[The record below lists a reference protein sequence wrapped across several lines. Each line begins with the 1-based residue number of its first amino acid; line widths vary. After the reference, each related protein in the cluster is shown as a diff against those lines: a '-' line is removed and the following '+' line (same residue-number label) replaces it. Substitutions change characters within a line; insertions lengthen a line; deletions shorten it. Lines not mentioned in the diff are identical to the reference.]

1 MDCFGMLERMWLIIS
16 LHSRLV
22 YFRYSSKWLSGN
34 CLTPLMLNLQEEH
47 ISEVLDMQQ
56 TTTKSQVVKAF
67 STFDEANGAR
77 KSGIKE
83 SWSIL
88 QCSGSPQ
95 TPDLLFTRSPQLTQ
109 ERKGAQLPRFQSGSP
124 VPFTFSAK
132 KTNLALPVLEGTELN
147 SLKSS
152 GWAICDKVSQISVPD
167 GTKSETTIHTHDNL
181 GVMSVSCLPSSSQHP
196 VAATNLGQSGITKEG
211 VNTLV
216 DIASKQDPQPFGKHL
231 EVEKECEHLGE
242 DNELEV
248 FVSATGV
255 QIQIDFGSLMF
266 LYSIYNKVEHAITNT
281 APKTNALKFCTI
293 STYRYKVQHLNITLP
308 CWFWVIYR

>member
-1 MDCFGMLERMWLIIS
+1 
-16 LHSRLV
+16 
-22 YFRYSSKWLSGN
+22 
-34 CLTPLMLNLQEEH
+34 MLNLQEEH
-47 ISEVLDMQQ
+47 ISEIPDMQQ
-56 TTTKSQVVKAF
+56 TTTKNQVVRAF
-67 STFDEANGAR
+67 RTFDEANGAR

-83 SWSIL
+83 SWSVL

-132 KTNLALPVLEGTELN
+132 KTILALPVLEGTELN
-147 SLKSS
+147 SLKLS
-152 GWAICDKVSQISVPD
+152 GWAICDKSSQISVPD

-181 GVMSVSCLPSSSQHP
+181 DVMSVSCLPSSSQHP

-211 VNTLV
+211 LNTLV
-216 DIASKQDPQPFGKHL
+216 DIAPKQDPQPFDKHL
-231 EVEKECEHLGE
+231 EVEKGCEHLGE

-266 LYSIYNKVEHAITNT
+266 LYTVSYLGRACYNQYPTQNQH
-281 APKTNALKFCTI
+281 PKILHNKYI
-293 STYRYKVQHLNITLP
+293 
-308 CWFWVIYR
+308 